1 MPAVFDL
8 HRLGAIAAAYM
19 VGALLLVNAAI
30 GFVVVGAVLGIAA
43 FVLWL
48 QNRANLTQ
56 LNEFLAHQART
67 GMAAVDK
74 LSGDGA

>member
-8 HRLGAIAAAYM
+8 HRLGAIAVAYV
-19 VGALLLVNAAI
+19 VGAALLINAAI

-43 FVLWL
+43 FMLWL

-67 GMAAVDK
+67 GMATVDK